1 MQLPTIEELLKAGVH
16 FGHKTSKWHHSMGK
30 FIFGERR
37 GVHIVNLR
45 ETLIHLEKALHFI
58 SETVTKGGTILI
70 LGTKKQAQNRV
81 SEVAKQTGMP
91 SVTTKWIGGTI
102 TNWTVIKRQ
111 IIKLKKMREEN
122 ERGEWQKY
130 TKKERVVMQREID
143 SLISKYGGVETMDK
157 PPDALFIVDCKDSKT
172 AIYEAMS
179 KNIPLV
185 AICDTNVDVR
195 KIYYPIPA
203 NDDAIKSLNLILGIL
218 EKTILRVQGKLR
230 EEPQEPTESEDPKA
244 DDKENVPVEAQ
255 TEKKMEI

>member
-16 FGHKTSKWHHSMGK
+16 FGHKTSKWHPSMSE

-37 GVHIVNLR
+37 GVHIINLR
-45 ETLIHLEKALHFI
+45 ETLNHLEKALNFI
-58 SETVTKGGTILI
+58 SQTVTKGGTILI
-70 LGTKKQAQNRV
+70 LGTKKQAQEKV

-111 IIKLKKMREEN
+111 ILKLKKMRDEK

-143 SLISKYGGVETMDK
+143 SLISKYGGIETMDK
-157 PPDALFIVDCKDSKT
+157 HPDALFIVDCKESKT
-172 AIYEAMS
+172 AIYEARS

-185 AICDTNVDVR
+185 AICDTNVDIR
-195 KIYYPIPA
+195 KIDYPIPA
-203 NDDAIKSLNLILGIL
+203 NDDAIKSLNLILNIL
-218 EKTILRVQGKLR
+218 EKTILHAQGKLF
-230 EEPQEPTESEDPKA
+230 EKPQELSPEEATLESSA
-244 DDKENVPVEAQ
+244 EAI
-255 TEKKMEI
+255 EAEE